1 MILII
6 ETSDQ
11 KAIEALTEVAKSLNL
26 AFRVEDDLDTVPEE
40 ERLRRMN
47 IIQQFKGGLKKYFTG
62 YQPDK
67 HEWYQQ

>member
-1 MILII
+1 MILLI

-11 KAIEALTEVAKSLNL
+11 NAIEALKELAKSLNL
-26 AFRVEDDLDTVPEE
+26 VLRIQDDLDTVSEE

-47 IIQQFKGGLKKYFTG
+47 IIQQYKGGVKKYFTG

>member
-1 MILII
+1 MILLI

-11 KAIEALTEVAKSLNL
+11 NAIEALKELAKSLNL
-26 AFRVEDDLDTVPEE
+26 VLQIQDDLDTVSEE

-47 IIQQFKGGLKKYFTG
+47 IVQQYKGGLKKHFTG

>member
-1 MILII
+1 MILLI

-11 KAIEALTEVAKSLNL
+11 NAIETLKEVAKSLNL
-26 AFRVEDDLDTVPEE
+26 VFRVQDDLDTVSEE

-47 IIQQFKGGLKKYFTG
+47 VIQQFKGGLKKYFTG
-62 YQPDK
+62 YQPGK